1 MTDLDT
7 NLKIK
12 NYNWSLNW

>member
-1 MTDLDT
+1 LTTKVVL
-7 NLKIK
+7 K